1 MTTTSSPPR
10 IGVLGGP
17 GTFTFQAT
25 ERLLSAYPELG
36 ENRSY
41 YSSVDGVW
49 DSLAGG
55 EVDVI
60 IVMEQTSK
68 FGWNLSRE
76 RVAPAG
82 ASRFV
87 SANVTVPY
95 DCSLL
100 VKPGTKLADLDAVWG
115 HDSLRLCSA
124 WFEEHLPGVPRSV
137 HPLNSVEAA
146 REVAAGDG
154 TKGVVA
160 TMLTAELTGL
170 EPLARGI
177 DAGAAGSWWA
187 VGSEPL
193 FPDEP
198 DAWLVRRR
206 IGQDPELGRFL
217 TELRDAGLEVVSVS
231 SHPTGQMHVYDYVIQ
246 LAGPGQLGAISDLVT
261 AHGGE
266 LAGAWQKRS

>member
-17 GTFTFQAT
+17 GTCTYQAT

-36 ENRSY
+36 EDRSY

-68 FGWNLSRE
+68 FGWNLARE
-76 RVAPAG
+76 RVAP
-82 ASRFV
+82 
-87 SANVTVPY
+87 
-95 DCSLL
+95 
-100 VKPGTKLADLDAVWG
+100 
-115 HDSLRLCSA
+115 
-124 WFEEHLPGVPRSV
+124 PGVPRSV
-137 HPLNSVEAA
+137 HRLNSVEAA
-146 REVAAGDG
+146 KEVAAGDG

-177 DAGAAGSWWA
+177 DA
-187 VGSEPL
+187 
-193 FPDEP
+193 
-198 DAWLVRRR
+198 
-206 IGQDPELGRFL
+206 
-217 TELRDAGLEVVSVS
+217 
-231 SHPTGQMHVYDYVIQ
+231 
-246 LAGPGQLGAISDLVT
+246 
-261 AHGGE
+261 
-266 LAGAWQKRS
+266 